1 MADGVDLGPKLE
13 EAVAELVASGVYG
26 SRQEVLREGARLI
39 HERESRRAS
48 IHAKI
53 EQGIADA
60 DAGRL
65 IPIEDVIAEFRERY
79 RDFPR
84 RTA

>member
-1 MADGVDLGPKLE
+1 MDNKVDLGPKLE
-13 EAVAELVASGVYG
+13 EAVAELVTSGVYG
-26 SRQEVLREGARLI
+26 SREELLREGARLV
-39 HERESRRAS
+39 HERESRRAA
-48 IHAKI
+48 IHAAI
-53 EQGIADA
+53 ERGIADA

-79 RDFPR
+79 RDPSR